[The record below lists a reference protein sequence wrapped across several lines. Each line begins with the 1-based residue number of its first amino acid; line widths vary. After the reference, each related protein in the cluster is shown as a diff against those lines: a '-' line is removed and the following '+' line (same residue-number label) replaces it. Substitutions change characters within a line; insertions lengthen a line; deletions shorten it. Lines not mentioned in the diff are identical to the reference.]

1 MQIVRS
7 DKYIYELDILIDFI
21 AQDSFGGAKRFLKQL
36 DITINTLTSMPYR
49 FRQSQYYENPNVRDL
64 IFKGYTIP
72 YLIDNDK
79 EPLVVLDIFK
89 WSQR

>member
-1 MQIVRS
+1 
-7 DKYIYELDILIDFI
+7 
-21 AQDSFGGAKRFLKQL
+21 
-36 DITINTLTSMPYR
+36 MPYR

-72 YLIDNDK
+72 YLIDNDNEK
-79 EPLVVLDIFK
+79 LVVLDIFK